1 MSSGACCRCVGI
13 REHFPFLTCLT
24 LTLLQLPQPLLDSFL
39 PDVSPYL
46 SLCCF
51 VMVISCCG
59 EWRPYFSNP
68 VPFKKISVA
77 GVTDY
82 TLKAWYLHNHPVG
95 TQITTG
101 YKIFFHL
108 SLTSLKPIL
117 LCYLHLQVKV
127 DIFTLTAI
135 FLVCIFLKTM
145 LILFIDSGAPVT
157 LLMLCTAL
165 TETNK
170 ASLYEFGWAIM
181 LEG

>member
-1 MSSGACCRCVGI
+1 MLQVCRHQRAFSFPHLPDPNPSATSSASPRLLPTRCVSLPKPMLFCDGYLMLWGV
-13 REHFPFLTCLT
+13 ET
-24 LTLLQLPQPLLDSFL
+24 L
-39 PDVSPYL
+39 
-46 SLCCF
+46 
-51 VMVISCCG
+51 
-59 EWRPYFSNP
+59 FSNP